1 MWNIE
6 FPPAIIL
13 SPSLHVWS
21 VILSWQLDQTRCDT
35 YLMIFSTVF
44 DLTVI
49 GIYCVVSPYTGA
61 SVTSTAPTSVLTPCV
76 RQMAVLMTTPAR

>member
-1 MWNIE
+1 
-6 FPPAIIL
+6 
-13 SPSLHVWS
+13 
-21 VILSWQLDQTRCDT
+21 
-35 YLMIFSTVF
+35 MIFFTIF

-49 GIYCVVSPYTGA
+49 GIYCVISPYTGA